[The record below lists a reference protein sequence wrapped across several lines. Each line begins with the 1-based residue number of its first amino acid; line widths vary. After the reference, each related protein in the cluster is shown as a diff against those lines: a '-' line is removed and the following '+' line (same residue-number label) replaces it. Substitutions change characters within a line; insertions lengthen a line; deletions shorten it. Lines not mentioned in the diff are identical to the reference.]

1 MSPSDNRAADV
12 VRLAH
17 YSDIH
22 VSARPAGWRLR
33 DLLTKRATGWVNVRL
48 LGRGARFRQAPEVV
62 EALVRDVREQ
72 HVQHQVFTGDATMMG
87 FRPEFERA
95 ARLLGVGDPDSPP
108 GLAVPGNHDR
118 YVAAAE
124 AEGVFERCFAD
135 WQRGERIEGHLY
147 PFAQQVGP
155 YWLVALNSARPNWLA
170 WDARGGV
177 GPEQRQR
184 LEALFRKLPPGPRIL
199 VTHYPIFL
207 PTGKPE
213 ARWRRLRDWR
223 DTLEVARVGG
233 VCLWLHGHRHANYW
247 LPANDVLPFPTVCA
261 GSATQQN
268 RWGYNVYELRG
279 EQLTIRRRV
288 FDPAARRFG
297 EEAAFELTLGVTFAK

>member
-1 MSPSDNRAADV
+1 MSSSDDGAADV
-12 VRLAH
+12 VRFAH

-33 DLLTKRATGWVNVRL
+33 DLLTKRATGWVNVRVF
-48 LGRGARFRQAPEVV
+48 GRGARFRQASEVV
-62 EALVRDVREQ
+62 EALAGDVRQQ
-72 HVQHQVFTGDATMMG
+72 HVQHQIFTGDATMMG

-95 ARLLGVGDPDSPP
+95 ARLLGVGDPGSPP

-124 AEGVFERCFAD
+124 AEGAFESCFAD

-177 GPEQRQR
+177 GPEQRER
-184 LEALFRKLPPGPRIL
+184 LEALFGKLSPGPRIL

-213 ARWRRLRDWR
+213 ERWRRLRDWR
-223 DTLEVARVGG
+223 DTLEVARRGG
-233 VCLWLHGHRHANYW
+233 VCLWLHGHRHAGYW
-247 LPANDVLPFPTVCA
+247 LPPNDVLPFPTICA
-261 GSATQQN
+261 GSATQRN
-268 RWGYNVYELRG
+268 RWGYNEYELRG
-279 EQLTIRRRV
+279 ERLTIRRRTFDTAEGV
-288 FDPAARRFG
+288 FREERVSELELARSPR
-297 EEAAFELTLGVTFAK
+297 